1 MSIQGRHHLNH
12 RVFFLIREDSGCS
25 SILNNFSW
33 VHRVGEDF
41 IKLVNE
47 VTVVDKTWLAIDA
60 VAIDKLG
67 SLLLGQVYAKC
78 ANASAEGGFTNGA
91 LA

>member
-1 MSIQGRHHLNH
+1 MSQSQHFSNF
-12 RVFFLIREDSGCS
+12 VTYSGCS

-78 ANASAEGGFTNGA
+78 ANASAELQKKNTINQNVNKW
-91 LA
+91 